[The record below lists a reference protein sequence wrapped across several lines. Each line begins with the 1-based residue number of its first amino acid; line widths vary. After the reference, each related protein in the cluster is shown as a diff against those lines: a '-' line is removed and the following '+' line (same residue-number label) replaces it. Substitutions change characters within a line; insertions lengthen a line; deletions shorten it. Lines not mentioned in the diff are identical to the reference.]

1 VTTDAGETARELALE
16 FTRALAARDY
26 DRAYGMTSSK
36 YRDRVSRAGL
46 QDAFETMIPPDWGD
60 TEPVQVMTSMSDWP
74 DRGAQDVGWVYVS
87 ISGDVYSEALAAVIT
102 REGDRLKIREVEWGR
117 P

>member
-1 VTTDAGETARELALE
+1 MTTDADEAARGLALE

-26 DRAYGMTSSK
+26 DRAYGMTSSE
-36 YRDRVSRAGL
+36 YRDRVTRDGL
-46 QDAFETMIPPDWGD
+46 REAFEAMIPPDWGE

-74 DRGAQDVGWVYVS
+74 DKEADDVGWIYVS
-87 ISGDVYSEALAAVIT
+87 ISGDVYSEALAAVVT
-102 REGDRLKIREVEWGR
+102 REGDGLKVRRVEWGR